1 VRPTVGVIIRI
12 AALLGLTLLAY
23 GGVFYDTARAISGGS
38 RAAYLIV
45 VPVLLVMIAYGRR
58 TTSRGVGDD
67 ETDWIL
73 AIALGG
79 LALLLSYLEGDR
91 FPTLS
96 GMWNLQLLGAVMWVA
111 FAAVILFGVR
121 RVGQLW
127 PMWVFAS
134 VTVTPFPSL
143 LVTAAFG
150 GTTAAASAV
159 AAVIGAIAVYL
170 AGRRSAW
177 RWRLAAT
184 IGCAIAGVAAAV

>member
-1 VRPTVGVIIRI
+1 MRY
-12 AALLGLTLLAY
+12 LA
-23 GGVFYDTARAISGGS
+23 TN
-38 RAAYLIV
+38 
-45 VPVLLVMIAYGRR
+45 
-58 TTSRGVGDD
+58 
-67 ETDWIL
+67 
-73 AIALGG
+73 
-79 LALLLSYLEGDR
+79 R

-127 PMWVFAS
+127 PMWLFAS

-143 LVTAAFG
+143 LITAALG

-159 AAVIGAIAVYL
+159 AAVIGAIAVYF

-184 IGCAIAGVAAAV
+184 AGCAVAGVAAAVAVPAHSLPLSVATSAGVIPVLSFILLQRFTAADARQLLLGGVPACDEGSGRDTPGQPAHEPAVESARDYDFKAALNRPWDY